1 MPRHVSLFFASKK
14 WREEKQAIA
23 RLKSCKKLEKIE

>member
-1 MPRHVSLFFASKK
+1 MPRHVSLFASKK

-23 RLKSCKKLEKIE
+23 RLKSCKDLEKIE